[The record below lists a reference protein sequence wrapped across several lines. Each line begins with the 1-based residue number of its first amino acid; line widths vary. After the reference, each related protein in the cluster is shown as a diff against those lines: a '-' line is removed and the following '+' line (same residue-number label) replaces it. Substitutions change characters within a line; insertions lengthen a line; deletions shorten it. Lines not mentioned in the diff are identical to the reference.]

1 VDRAVR
7 FDLILNSRKYVSGG
21 RDAVRANHQITE
33 STKRAGNA
41 LKAATAAF
49 SVGVVVSQ
57 MRNWVAAAR
66 DSNKTAAQ
74 TATVLKSTHGAAG
87 LTADQFAKLAG
98 QISKTSAVDDDL
110 IQSGENIIATFTQI
124 HGDVFKKTT
133 QAAVDMAAAMNH
145 GEVTQEGLQSASIQL
160 GKALNDP
167 VKGLSAL
174 QRVGVTFSAQQKDQ
188 IANFVKAGQTAKA
201 QGVILAE
208 VNKEFGGSAAAAVTP
223 AKQLAVTWG
232 NMQEVLGNLLIP
244 AIDRGAQILNSILGV
259 VDRNRTAFG
268 VLFGVLGTGAAVI
281 GTLVVAEKVHKA
293 VTEGLAVATKTAE
306 VAQKGLNLVFG
317 ATKVQATAVAV
328 AEGEV
333 AVATTGAGAAAGRTS
348 VAFGALATRLGLLGA
363 AVGAGVYQGTQF
375 DDSLQKLKE
384 HSNPL
389 ATALDKL
396 FTITTIGGGKTKE
409 ASKATREQGLQT
421 AYAAQQTEMQRQAM
435 VASLPAYQTAA
446 DKARLNADAIKEM
459 SGKLKE
465 ARGELAQNRQSMA
478 QTIQSYDGLISKSK
492 VTAAEVVKDIRNQV
506 SNFKTYSSD
515 VHRLIKAG
523 VNPAA
528 IQELSQKGPQYIHA
542 LARGSASQLKDY
554 KATWVARNQ
563 EIKTSFAASIDAQY
577 RKLAAQIR
585 KMQAEI
591 NRLKGK
597 TITIKART
605 SVEITASVRQYL
617 AASNVPGFHAKGALI
632 PGYGGGDIYPAM
644 LEPGEAVIPKDK
656 ARRPDFKAWAKA
668 MGIPGFQFGGL
679 VTRYYNPTVSETRR
693 IGQSMANVAAYV
705 IKQLGGGNPAIKAF
719 IRSTDPLPY
728 IWGGAGPG
736 GYDCSGLTGAVFGQ
750 MTGRGGGH
758 GQRYFTTASNFGALG
773 FKPGGGGAY
782 TIGVNRAGGHMVG
795 NYGGLAFEAAN
806 TRAGIRIGGAAR
818 SVGSMPALYHMAKG
832 GLVGAL
838 DREALRWLTDQRLAI
853 GGDAARLRVDRFDRG
868 GMLLP
873 GHLGYNGTGR
883 AEPVGL
889 DEDRLARKIAVALVE
904 ALRTSPPRVAVD
916 DIHTGL
922 LRKKNARTGG
932 MSLGLS

>member
-21 RDAVRANHQITE
+21 KDAVRTNHQITE

-49 SVGVVVSQ
+49 SVGVVVAQ

-74 TATVLKSTHGAAG
+74 TAAVLKSTHGAAG

-244 AIDRGAQILNSILGV
+244 AIDRGAKILNTILGV
-259 VDRNRTAFG
+259 IDRNRAAFG
-268 VLFGVLGTGAAVI
+268 ILFGVLGTGAAII
-281 GTLVVAEKVHKA
+281 GTLIVAEKVHAA
-293 VTEGLAVATKTAE
+293 VTDSVKVATAAWATT
-306 VAQKGLNLVFG
+306 QKGLNVVLG
-317 ATKVQATAVAV
+317 LTKTQATAA
-328 AEGEV
+328 
-333 AVATTGAGAAAGRTS
+333 AVATEAQAAAT
-348 VAFGALATRLGLLGA
+348 VAAGTAAQVALPLVSKLALGIGAVVIAIHALTQKSRDYNEVGKSTNDAVSRYGL
-363 AVGAGVYQGTQF
+363 VAGLTASHV
-375 DDSLQKLKE
+375 SKLKGAQE
-384 HSNPL
+384 
-389 ATALDKL
+389 
-396 FTITTIGGGKTKE
+396 GG
-409 ASKATREQGLQT
+409 AKATHQTGLES
-421 AYAAQQTEMQRQAM
+421 AYAAQQTELQRQAM

-446 DKARLNADAIKEM
+446 DKARLNADAIKSM
-459 SGKLKE
+459 SAKLKE

-492 VTAAEVVKDIRNQV
+492 VTAAEVVRDIRNQTA
-506 SNFKTYSSD
+506 NFKTYSSD

-523 VNPAA
+523 VDPAA

-563 EIKTSFAASIDAQY
+563 EIKGNFAASIDAQY

-585 KMQAEI
+585 KMQRQI
-591 NRLKGK
+591 DSLRGK

-617 AASNVPGFHAKGALI
+617 AAANVPGFHGAKGGLL
-632 PGYGGGDIYPAM
+632 PGYGGGDILPAM
-644 LEPGEAVIPKDK
+644 LEPGEGVVPKDK
-656 ARRPDFKAWAKA
+656 AKRPEFRAWAKA

-693 IGQSMANVAAYV
+693 IGQSMADVAAYV

-736 GYDCSGLTGAVFGQ
+736 GYDCSGLTGAVFGK

-806 TRAGIRIGGAAR
+806 TRAGIRVGAAAR

-853 GGDAARLRVDRFDRG
+853 GGDPGKLRVERFDRG
-868 GMLLP
+868 GFLP
-873 GHLGYNGTGR
+873 PGLSMAYNGTGR
-883 AEPVGL
+883 PERVGGGITVNVNVSGSVIAEHDLADTVQKVLLGKKT
-889 DEDRLARKIAVALVE
+889 RL
-904 ALRTSPPRVAVD
+904 
-916 DIHTGL
+916 
-922 LRKKNARTGG
+922 GG
-932 MSLGLS
+932 INLGLS